1 MELTRRQSPR
11 QRRQGSPSE
20 RSRELVSIYFKG
32 KNDSIMSMNK
42 SQTTDYNTRHTTT
55 YMAGFKHQHLN
66 KLSQNL
72 GMSKTSSVANSKEHL
87 KVSTMPIKSGN
98 QTLGRAALI
107 NQI

>member
-1 MELTRRQSPR
+1 MELTRKQSPR

-42 SQTTDYNTRHTTT
+42 SQTTDYNTRHATT
-55 YMAGFKHQHLN
+55 YMEGFKHQHFN
-66 KLSQNL
+66 KLSQ
-72 GMSKTSSVANSKEHL
+72 GMLQASSVANSKDHL